1 MKQYKYFRHTS
12 NKSEIYLLYN
22 SEKILEFLSEFCGN
36 ICLKAV
42 QSEKKKVYL
51 KTSGKVI
58 LCARSNE
65 FIKLNGLELRS
76 FGGLVLHVPFLD

>member
-22 SEKILEFLSEFCGN
+22 SEKILGFLSEFCGN

-42 QSEKKKVYL
+42 QSEKKSVFEN
-51 KTSGKVI
+51 I
-58 LCARSNE
+58 RESNFMCKE
-65 FIKLNGLELRS
+65 
-76 FGGLVLHVPFLD
+76 